1 MSPASACITGGD
13 SENQRIST
21 DTRTIQMEQDKK
33 PGLSYSLTSAA
44 FGATKGVKG
53 ETVRTRYY
61 KTGSYFGAVPI
72 RGPNGRLLWPDN
84 TPTQK

>member
-1 MSPASACITGGD
+1 
-13 SENQRIST
+13 
-21 DTRTIQMEQDKK
+21 MERDKK
-33 PGLSYSLTSAA
+33 LELSYSLTSAA

-53 ETVRTRYY
+53 ETVRTRYF

-84 TPTQK
+84 STSTK

>member
-1 MSPASACITGGD
+1 MSPASECVTGGH

-21 DTRTIQMEQDKK
+21 DTTGIQMEQGKNSE
-33 PGLSYSLTSAA
+33 PNYSLTSAA
-44 FGATKGVKG
+44 FGAKRGVKG

-84 TPTQK
+84 STSTK

>member
-1 MSPASACITGGD
+1 MSSVSACVTGGD

-21 DTRTIQMEQDKK
+21 DTRTIQMENEKSPEPK
-33 PGLSYSLTSAA
+33 HSLTSAA
-44 FGATKGVKG
+44 FGAARGVKG

>member
-1 MSPASACITGGD
+1 MSSLSACVIGGH

-21 DTRTIQMEQDKK
+21 DTMDIQMEQGKNPEPK
-33 PGLSYSLTSAA
+33 YSQTSAA
-44 FGATKGVKG
+44 FGAKHGVKG

-84 TPTQK
+84 STSTK